1 MDATPKGPPVPPT
14 PDILS
19 PLFSRRISDLNVR
32 APFSALHQRPQRS
45 RRISR
50 HPTLDARRT
59 TETTAHVASSLS
71 YTCLNFSRLFRRK
84 LKQLP
89 ILYLHVLDSNNNHQP
104 VRSRKSN
111 IRILGVASALT
122 SRNHTRFRC
131 PLARTTVGSETTA
144 PRTGEN
150 ATTPAITISQ
160 SPNEGSRRS
169 FFTPVFTPRRSC
181 RRFDAFFT
189 RPAAKRLQAVEVL
202 LTGVA
207 SRAKHIYRLR
217 PKAPNSELQP
227 NRSRKQC
234 RAALPRV
241 LCKKRRGEFAPI
253 IASSTHSLI
262 MRTTTSRRP
271 SIRF

>member
-19 PLFSRRISDLNVR
+19 PLFSRRISDLNAR
-32 APFSALHQRPQRS
+32 APFFALHCPQRS

-50 HPTLDARRT
+50 HPTLDACRT
-59 TETTAHVASSLS
+59 KETAAYASSLS

-89 ILYLHVLDSNNNHQP
+89 NLYLHVVDNNNQLLGT
-104 VRSRKSN
+104 RKSN
-111 IRILGVASALT
+111 IRSNDKTILIAI
-122 SRNHTRFRC
+122 SRKYTGSSWC
-131 PLARTTVGSETTA
+131 PLARTTVDSRTTA
-144 PRTGEN
+144 LAAGNNVT
-150 ATTPAITISQ
+150 AHVTVSQ
-160 SPNEGSRRS
+160 LSNGSRRS
-169 FFTPVFTPRRSC
+169 FFTLVFTPRRTC
-181 RRFDAFFT
+181 RKFDAFFT
-189 RPAAKRLQAVEVL
+189 KSVAKRLRAEEVL

-227 NRSRKQC
+227 NRPHKQC

-241 LCKKRRGEFAPI
+241 LCKV
-253 IASSTHSLI
+253 SDY
-262 MRTTTSRRP
+262 
-271 SIRF
+271 

>member
-19 PLFSRRISDLNVR
+19 SLFSRRISDLNVR
-32 APFSALHQRPQRS
+32 TPFSAQHQRPQRS

-71 YTCLNFSRLFRRK
+71 FTCLNFSRLFRRK

-89 ILYLHVLDSNNNHQP
+89 ILYLHVLDNNNINNNNNNNNNQP

-111 IRILGVASALT
+111 VQPLGVVSVLT
-122 SRNHTRFRC
+122 SRNHIRFRC
-131 PLARTTVGSETTA
+131 PLARTTVGSGTTA
-144 PRTGEN
+144 PRRTGEN
-150 ATTPAITISQ
+150 ATTRVTISQ

-181 RRFDAFFT
+181 RKFDAFFT
-189 RPAAKRLQAVEVL
+189 RPAAKRLQVVEVL
-202 LTGVA
+202 LTGVTF
-207 SRAKHIYRLR
+207 RAKHIYRLR

-234 RAALPRV
+234 RAALPHV
-241 LCKKRRGEFAPI
+241 LCKV
-253 IASSTHSLI
+253 SSGLI
-262 MRTTTSRRP
+262 D
-271 SIRF
+271 

>member
-32 APFSALHQRPQRS
+32 APFSALHQRSQRS

-59 TETTAHVASSLS
+59 TGTTAHVASSLS
-71 YTCLNFSRLFRRK
+71 YTCLNFSSLFRRK

-89 ILYLHVLDSNNNHQP
+89 ILYLHVLDNNNNHHHHHQP

-111 IRILGVASALT
+111 VRPLGVASVLT
-122 SRNHTRFRC
+122 SRNHTRFRY
-131 PLARTTVGSETTA
+131 PLATTISVGSETTD
-144 PRTGEN
+144 PRTGEKA
-150 ATTPAITISQ
+150 ATPVTISQ

-169 FFTPVFTPRRSC
+169 FFTPVFTPRRLC

-189 RPAAKRLQAVEVL
+189 RPAAKRPQAVEVL

-241 LCKKRRGEFAPI
+241 LCKV
-253 IASSTHSLI
+253 SSSAFVIDQCTSLWI
-262 MRTTTSRRP
+262 EDT
-271 SIRF
+271 